1 MSTPIRRKFSYPIKL
16 LPFPKAKAYPQRK
29 KESPPTKPRNILFE
43 YFSAFLC
50 YIPKHKS
57 AKFLMS
63 IFVTF
68 LLLTDPASMKPN
80 PALKFEYI

>member
-1 MSTPIRRKFSYPIKL
+1 MVFIFDKT
-16 LPFPKAKAYPQRK
+16 
-29 KESPPTKPRNILFE
+29 
-43 YFSAFLC
+43 FLSF
-50 YIPKHKS
+50 IPKHKS

-80 PALKFEYI
+80 PALKFELG

>member
-29 KESPPTKPRNILFE
+29 NESPPTRNMVLIFDKT
-43 YFSAFLC
+43 FLWF
-50 YIPKHKS
+50 IPKHKS

-80 PALKFEYI
+80 PALKFELG